1 MMEMC
6 HMTGY
11 LEQPDKNDIQD
22 LKKEISQIEQFGL
35 KGRDDLSYMIVE
47 LEQPITQIENLTYE
61 YVLYHIKYPEQ
72 EQNNESV

>member
-1 MMEMC
+1 
-6 HMTGY
+6 MTGY